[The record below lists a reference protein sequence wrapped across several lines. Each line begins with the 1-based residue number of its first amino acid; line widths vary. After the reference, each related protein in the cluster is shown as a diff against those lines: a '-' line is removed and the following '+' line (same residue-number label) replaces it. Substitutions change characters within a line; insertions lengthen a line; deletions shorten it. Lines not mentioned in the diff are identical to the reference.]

1 MLPGLTRLLLMSVAS
16 DVDGD
21 LVESALDAGFLRR
34 MVDQLGICIR
44 LHSSN
49 YPSNKKLNRFDATGY
64 ERLCSEE
71 SRARPAGYGDAFY

>member
-1 MLPGLTRLLLMSVAS
+1 MLSGLTRLLLMSVAS

-49 YPSNKKLNRFDATGY
+49 YHSNNKLNRFDATGY

-71 SRARPAGYGDAFY
+71 SRAGPAGYGDAFY